1 MGASASQQRRLYRP
15 FNAGEFTVAWLTFKG
30 DAVEDEEQR
39 YVAKKEGLL
48 SSKLL
53 RGLFGDTTMQCF
65 EEVPGDSIPKEA
77 FVCILAL
84 FYEGNTEDR
93 ISYIFTMYNIIF
105 TGENN
110 NNGEGFIAEKDYLY
124 LLNYLEEY
132 MPLPKQLYAAFEECM
147 IPMAGLLSNSQFISW
162 VRQYPDVME
171 FLAIHLPPSPLP
183 GSPISSIR
191 MSDEFLA
198 NSDPLNN
205 SPSCRND
212 PTRTP
217 FSSSFDFI
225 GGEDSG
231 DEDSDGMY
239 DSDHLTEMEMSQSS
253 FRHSS
258 TSMNGHDEL
267 TSILKEAG
275 AVHDENTGR
284 TSDVSQSGQR
294 PDSASVPV
302 SARDPFYPPDDSAT
316 PSRRGQGRPGASRS
330 RGVQKMG
337 RYMGKAVGGGISRV
351 GNVGRSILHVG
362 KSQGYNQHDHP
373 SDDPAAVELLSA
385 GYSFSSESQ
394 STKKYVCGY
403 LHKISDS
410 KWGKKR
416 SWHRR
421 WFVLDRH
428 RGVLS
433 YYRHN
438 PANHMPTSSS
448 SHGNIVH
455 MADSPVPTGKGLV
468 VSQPPETKRQSFGSP
483 TQVPS
488 ALDSTTGDNS
498 DDSAGRLSGST
509 VEAKE
514 AASVVRSAT
523 TIEDPINPGK
533 QHEQDQDQTQ
543 EQQQTLLYLNEAH
556 PWYRGALDLN
566 MDSVSLLFEK
576 TLARNAP
583 TRYFFQVST
592 LSLHDID
599 SKRGVQYK
607 LCADTETDFDL
618 WTSAIAEAI
627 NRKDSQNGKA
637 NSGAPVLSHQQ
648 LYRQRLLQK
657 QMEEQA
663 AQQRESESDHEE
675 AADSGH
681 DSPPPTL
688 GRVSPGCDGTPEDGQ
703 ANEGSPSSHPKR
715 KIPPRIV
722 TQFSSGP
729 DSGLP
734 DASCWHLHIHVDG
747 TKQCLIVG
755 FMLNIVAIRCLAS
768 EHVLWKLFVCIAVT
782 CIFVASIYNPRL
794 LHRPR
799 HGSIGGGFSGF
810 SGGIDNAL
818 LGTDVAQCSDP
829 ENCCLHKVSS
839 PMGSDRAD
847 NDGSRAEGS
856 GDAPHRRPSGAGS
869 RRFAKFPMAS
879 TMSRCEMQANGRSSN
894 VEHSWTTTRAET
906 FAVRSSDYKKSR
918 KKEPSKP
925 ALFEFI
931 GADLVRTD
939 SKFDLISQRVEF
951 PPEHENSRLFILNA
965 QLPSYGPS
973 VWGDGAYDGP
983 GYSLALY
990 WKIPDEIFEGL
1001 KNPTTTTLK
1010 LLKRFLEAGNDTSLT
1025 DRFKVIAQVT
1035 NQDECG
1041 ITGMGKKLLVS
1052 HNATPVLTRPQH
1064 RIYHFKDGTTEI
1076 VVDIHAF
1083 SYIARRGIHSLIDKT
1098 SRLVIDVAFVIQG
1111 ETEDELPEQ
1120 VLGCCRLDRVNVQKA
1135 VGLPC

>member
-1 MGASASQQRRLYRP
+1 MGASASKQRRLYRP

-30 DAVEDEEQR
+30 DAVEDEEQH

-48 SSKLL
+48 ASKLL

-65 EEVPGDSIPKEA
+65 DEIPGDTIPKEA

-105 TGENN
+105 SGEN

-147 IPMAGLLSNSQFISW
+147 IPMAGLLSNSQFITW

-171 FLAIHLPPSPLP
+171 FLAIHLPPSPQP
-183 GSPISSIR
+183 GSSISSIR
-191 MSDEFLA
+191 ASDEFLV

-212 PTRTP
+212 PNRNP

-231 DEDSDGMY
+231 DEDSDGLY

-253 FRHSS
+253 YRDS
-258 TSMNGHDEL
+258 TTSLNGNDEL

-275 AVHDENTGR
+275 ALHDENAER
-284 TSDVSQSGQR
+284 TSDVSQSGR
-294 PDSASVPV
+294 TDPSSLPAFV
-302 SARDPFYPPDDSAT
+302 RDPFYPPDDSTAI
-316 PSRRGQGRPGASRS
+316 RRVQGRTGGSRS

-362 KSQGYNQHDHP
+362 KSQGYNQHDH
-373 SDDPAAVELLSA
+373 SDVELFPA

-421 WFVLDRH
+421 WFVLDRQ

-448 SHGNIVH
+448 HANIVH
-455 MADSPVPTGKGLV
+455 MADSPVPTGKGLTA
-468 VSQPPETKRQSFGSP
+468 SSGNQPTETKRQSFGSP
-483 TQVPS
+483 AQAP
-488 ALDSTTGDNS
+488 STTDENVE
-498 DDSAGRLSGST
+498 DSSGRLSGST

-514 AASVVRSAT
+514 AESAVRSAT
-523 TIEDPINPGK
+523 TIEEPATSTK
-533 QHEQDQDQTQ
+533 QEQEQAQ
-543 EQQQTLLYLNEAH
+543 EQQQTLLYLNESH

-566 MDSVSLLFEK
+566 MDNVSLLFEK
-576 TLARNAP
+576 NLARNAP

-637 NSGAPVLSHQQ
+637 NTGTPVLTHQQ

-657 QMEEQA
+657 QMEEEEA
-663 AQQRESESDHEE
+663 ARARESESTP
-675 AADSGH
+675 DSGH
-681 DSPPPTL
+681 ESPPPTL
-688 GRVSPGCDGTPEDGQ
+688 GRVSPASQDEQTVD
-703 ANEGSPSSHPKR
+703 ASPSPPKR
-715 KIPPRIV
+715 KVPPRIV

-734 DASCWHLHIHVDG
+734 DASCWHLHVHVDG

-768 EHVLWKLFVCIAVT
+768 EHVLWKVFVCAAVT
-782 CIFVASIYNPRL
+782 CVFMASIYTPGPGN
-794 LHRPR
+794 RPR
-799 HGSIGGGFSGF
+799 NGSMGGDLNGT
-810 SGGIDNAL
+810 IDNAL
-818 LGTDVAQCSDP
+818 LGTDIAECQNP
-829 ENCCLHKVSS
+829 ENCCLHKPSKSS
-839 PMGSDRAD
+839 PDRRD
-847 NDGSRAEGS
+847 DGKCAEGAGERPRRRSS
-856 GDAPHRRPSGAGS
+856 GVS
-869 RRFAKFPMAS
+869 RHFAKFPMAS
-879 TMSRCEMQANGRSSN
+879 TMTQCEMQANGRSSN
-894 VEHSWTTTRAET
+894 VEHSWTTTNAET

-931 GADLVRTD
+931 GADFVRTE
-939 SKFDLISQRVEF
+939 SKLDLISQRVEF
-951 PPEHENSRLFILNA
+951 PPEHENSRLFIINA

-973 VWGDGAYDGP
+973 VWGDGTYDGP

-990 WKIPDEIFEGL
+990 WKIPDEIFEEL
-1001 KNPTTTTLK
+1001 KDPTTTTLK
-1010 LLKRFLEAGNDTSLT
+1010 LFKRFLEAGNDTSLT

-1041 ITGMGKKLLVS
+1041 LTGMGKKLLVS

-1098 SRLVIDVAFVIQG
+1098 SKLVIDVAFVIQG

-1135 VGLPC
+1135 ADLPC